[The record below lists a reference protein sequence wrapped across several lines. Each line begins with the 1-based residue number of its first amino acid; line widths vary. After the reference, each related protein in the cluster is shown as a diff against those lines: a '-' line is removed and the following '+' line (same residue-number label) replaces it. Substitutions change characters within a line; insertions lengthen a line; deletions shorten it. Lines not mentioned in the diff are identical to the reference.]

1 MVVYSDEL
9 CHHGILG
16 MKWGVRRYQNKD
28 GTLTSAGKRRYATGT
43 YKGDVAV
50 AKEKYKNSKKSIDAE
65 YLKAGKEWDEANKN
79 RSLKDQSKN
88 YTDADK
94 RFDEAASK
102 WADDRKQARADYKT
116 AIAEAK
122 QTRSEN
128 RIRNAEYKKNALIQ
142 ARLNSPRGYW
152 TTQYA
157 KTALATGT
165 ASLATAAVGA
175 LVTKSLHDKGYEYA
189 AQKVYGASRQ
199 AVSGLTTASK
209 VAAGSAFLNASIG
222 YGGTAGGINSAIK
235 YNKKVR
241 DIKQKYD

>member
-43 YKGDVAV
+43 YKGDVAA
-50 AKEKYKNSKKSIDAE
+50 AKEKYKSAKKKIDSEYAEAAKKWDSENADRSIT
-65 YLKAGKEWDEANKN
+65 
-79 RSLKDQSKN
+79 SHTKD
-88 YTDADK
+88 YTESDK
-94 RFDEAASK
+94 RLDEAADK
-102 WADDRKQARADYKT
+102 WSGARKQAKQQYKT
-116 AIAEAK
+116 DIAEAK

-142 ARLNSPRGYW
+142 ARLDSQRGYW

-189 AQKVYGASRQ
+189 AQKVYGTSRQ
-199 AVSGLTTASK
+199 AVSGLVTASK

-222 YGGTAGGINSAIK
+222 YGGIAGGINSAIK